1 MTTNY
6 TGVIVIRKHLENSV
20 VLRQSGNWKEWTI
33 CRLYRYIEIME
44 DEMLRQLLTY
54 NVFDEFGKEGEKR
67 DRAVI
72 VKIIR
77 TKTRLLQ
84 QRSDI
89 GELHLIRKDTRGKR
103 QVHYSR
109 DRNGYVAS
117 EALEKGSG
125 TGIARG

>member
-1 MTTNY
+1 
-6 TGVIVIRKHLENSV
+6 
-20 VLRQSGNWKEWTI
+20 
-33 CRLYRYIEIME
+33 
-44 DEMLRQLLTY
+44 MLRQLLTY
-54 NVFDEFGKEGEKR
+54 NAFDEFGKEGEKK

-103 QVHYSR
+103 QVHYSS
-109 DRNGYVAS
+109 DRNGYVVS

-125 TGIARG
+125 NGITRG